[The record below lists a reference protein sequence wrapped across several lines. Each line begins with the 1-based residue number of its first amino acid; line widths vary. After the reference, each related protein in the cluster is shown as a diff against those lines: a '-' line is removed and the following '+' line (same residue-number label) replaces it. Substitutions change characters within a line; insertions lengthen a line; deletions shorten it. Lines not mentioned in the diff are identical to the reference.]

1 MARYSFGPDV
11 MKKTIAI
18 VLVGAAVLAAYA
30 KMSGGKATE
39 VKTIR
44 AEHGPLVASLR
55 ASGQIVAGRQSVL
68 SSEVPAQV
76 VRVFAKV
83 GENVTNGAALAQLE
97 STEIDG
103 RLRVAEAKS
112 AELRAAL
119 VSARQREDALKQI
132 WRAGGESKSNVDQ
145 ADTSVK
151 ELQARYSSALAEV
164 KTAQQLRSKLTIRAP
179 YPSVII
185 DRDLAEGEVVA
196 PGKMLFTLAD
206 AAQKEIEATI
216 DQGDAAQ
223 IQLGQ
228 EVAISSDAYPGRSW
242 TERVLRVNPSV
253 SRNDTTGNVII
264 RLSLGPAAPPLRIG
278 QQIDAQIR
286 TAYRAA
292 AWKVPF
298 EAIVRHDD
306 GEKVIVIR
314 DGKAVFIPVR
324 SGIEDTTHSEIVQ
337 GVNGGEVI
345 VLAEGKSIQ
354 PGQRLVAAAAAS
366 RQ

>member
-1 MARYSFGPDV
+1 
-11 MKKTIAI
+11 MKKTILVILVVAFVLTTYAI
-18 VLVGAAVLAAYA
+18 
-30 KMSGGKATE
+30 MSSGKATE
-39 VKTIR
+39 VKTTR
-44 AEHGPLVASLR
+44 AERGPLVASLR
-55 ASGQIVAGRQSVL
+55 ASGKVVAGQQSVL

-76 VRVFAKV
+76 VRVFATV
-83 GENVTNGAALAQLE
+83 GQHVANGAALAQLE

-119 VSARQREDALKQI
+119 VTATQRADALKHI

-151 ELQARYSSALAEV
+151 ELQARYASALAEV

-179 YPSVII
+179 YPSVVI
-185 DRDLAEGEVVA
+185 DRDLAEGEAVA
-196 PGKMLFTLAD
+196 PGEMLFTLAK
-206 AAQKEIEATI
+206 AAQNEIEATI
-216 DQGDAAQ
+216 DQSDAAQ

-228 EVAISSDAYPGRSW
+228 EVTISSDAYPDRSW
-242 TERVLRVNPSV
+242 AERVLRVNPSV
-253 SRNDTTGNVII
+253 SRNDNTGNVIV

-278 QQIDAQIR
+278 QQIDAKIR
-286 TAYRAA
+286 TAYRPA

-298 EAIVRHDD
+298 EAIVRRDN
-306 GEKVIVIR
+306 GEKIIVIR
-314 DGKAVFIPVR
+314 DGKAVFIPIR

-337 GVNGGEVI
+337 GINGSEVI

-354 PGQRLVAAAAAS
+354 PGQRIIAAPDAP

>member
-1 MARYSFGPDV
+1 
-11 MKKTIAI
+11 MKKTITL
-18 VLVGAAVLAAYA
+18 VLVVAFVLATYA
-30 KMSGGKATE
+30 IMSSGKATE

-44 AEHGPLVASLR
+44 AERGPIVASLR
-55 ASGQIVAGRQSVL
+55 ASGKVVAGQQSVL

-76 VRVFAKV
+76 ERVFAMV
-83 GENVTNGAALAQLE
+83 GQSVANGAALAQLE

-119 VSARQREDALKQI
+119 VTARQRADALKHI

-151 ELQARYSSALAEV
+151 ELQARYASALAEV

-185 DRDLAEGEVVA
+185 ERDLAEGEAVA

-206 AAQKEIEATI
+206 AAHKEIEATI

-228 EVAISSDAYPGRSW
+228 EVAISSDAYPDRSW

-253 SRNDTTGNVII
+253 SRNDTTGNVVI

-278 QQIDAQIR
+278 QQIDAKIR
-286 TAYRAA
+286 TAYRPA

-298 EAIVRHDD
+298 EAIVRQGD

-314 DGKAVFIPVR
+314 DGKAAFIPVR

-337 GVNGGEVI
+337 GINGSEII

-354 PGQRLVAAAAAS
+354 PGQRVVAAAAAP